1 MDIGIESRGSGLSEC
16 GAELLKPIITRIAT
30 KGTKTHK
37 PKKPWPVSGWWHFCL
52 CVFVPFVAI
61 LGSLTL
67 FQREPY
73 SGRSLESEFDEQWMR
88 LALNAAREAQAA
100 GEVPIGTCIVS
111 ENKLVAVCGNRTR
124 TDCDPTAHAE
134 IVALREAA
142 SKLGNYRLPAVD
154 VYSTIEP
161 CAMCA
166 GALIQAR
173 VRRLIYG
180 APDERAGAVTSRFR
194 ICDTDFLNHR
204 IEISAGVLEA
214 ECRALMQEFFQTR
227 RGRIVD

>member
-1 MDIGIESRGSGLSEC
+1 
-16 GAELLKPIITRIAT
+16 
-30 KGTKTHK
+30 
-37 PKKPWPVSGWWHFCL
+37 
-52 CVFVPFVAI
+52 
-61 LGSLTL
+61 
-67 FQREPY
+67 
-73 SGRSLESEFDEQWMR
+73 MR
-88 LALNAAREAQAA
+88 QALAAAREAQAG

-111 ENKLVAVCGNRTR
+111 ENKLLAVSGNRTR

-142 SKLGNYRLPAVD
+142 KNVGNYRLADVE

-173 VRRLIYG
+173 VKRLIYG
-180 APDERAGAVTSRFR
+180 APDERAGAVISRFR

-204 IEISAGVLEA
+204 IEISAGVLED
-214 ECRALMQEFFQTR
+214 ECRALMQEFFKTR

>member
-1 MDIGIESRGSGLSEC
+1 MDSAAEIE
-16 GAELLKPIITRIAT
+16 
-30 KGTKTHK
+30 
-37 PKKPWPVSGWWHFCL
+37 V
-52 CVFVPFVAI
+52 
-61 LGSLTL
+61 
-67 FQREPY
+67 
-73 SGRSLESEFDEQWMR
+73 DERWMQQA
-88 LALNAAREAQAA
+88 LAAAREAQAR

-111 ENKLVAVCGNRTR
+111 EASEDKLIAVAGNRTR

-142 SKLGNYRLPAVD
+142 AKLGNYRLTGVD

-173 VRRLIYG
+173 VRRLVYG
-180 APDERAGAVTSRFR
+180 AADERAGAVVSRFR

-204 IEISAGVLEA
+204 IEVRAGVMEQ
-214 ECRALMQEFFQTR
+214 ECRALMQEFFKTR

>member
-1 MDIGIESRGSGLSEC
+1 V
-16 GAELLKPIITRIAT
+16 KIA
-30 KGTKTHK
+30 
-37 PKKPWPVSGWWHFCL
+37 
-52 CVFVPFVAI
+52 A
-61 LGSLTL
+61 
-67 FQREPY
+67 QREV
-73 SGRSLESEFDEQWMR
+73 DEGWMR
-88 LALNAAREAQAA
+88 QALAAAREAQTR
-100 GEVPIGTCIVS
+100 GEVPVGTCVVS
-111 ENKLVAVCGNRTR
+111 GESLLTIAGNRTR

-142 SKLGNYRLPAVD
+142 RVIGNYRLSGVD

-180 APDERAGAVTSRFR
+180 AADDRAGAVESRFR

-204 IEISAGVLEA
+204 IEVSSGILEA
-214 ECRALMQEFFQTR
+214 ECRMVMQEFF
-227 RGRIVD
+227 RGRRSKDEKQG